1 MKPVS
6 ARVPSTRPISQNMID
21 HSIVDAGS
29 SLKRLAKLA
38 WGFDFE
44 SLIIGD
50 DLGAAYPVYYS
61 GRRLALKFY
70 RPRVHGGRFFRLSLD
85 AILIETTSLSPGDV
99 MMFDLRDDGRVELT
113 LDKSGR
119 RPDLTVGMRRSF
131 QRSASFSLS
140 SEGDIRKHERWERT
154 RCSRISI
161 VVKQRELKRFG
172 RLSCHACGIQP
183 VRKYGV
189 EVIEAHHRKPLSE
202 CQASRVPDLDDFDL
216 LCPSCHRAIHRM
228 SPCDLSALRREISR
242 RSRKEKPGQDRP
254 KGVDLM

>member
-1 MKPVS
+1 MKPIS

-44 SLIIGD
+44 SLIVGD
-50 DLGAAYPVYYS
+50 DLGAVYPVYYS
-61 GRRLALKFY
+61 GKRLDLKFY

-85 AILIETTSLSPGDV
+85 AILIETTSLSSGDV
-99 MMFDLRDDGRVELT
+99 MVFDLKDDGLVELT
-113 LDKSGR
+113 LDKSARRPVSNIGR
-119 RPDLTVGMRRSF
+119 RRTFQLSPTFSF
-131 QRSASFSLS
+131 S
-140 SEGDIRKHERWERT
+140 SEGEIKKHERWERT
-154 RCSRISI
+154 RCSRISS

-172 RLSCHACGIQP
+172 RLSCHACGLQP
-183 VRKYGV
+183 TLRYGV

-202 CQASRVPDLDDFDL
+202 CQASRVPDPDDFDL

-228 SPCDLSALRREISR
+228 RPCDLSTLRREIR
-242 RSRKEKPGQDRP
+242 RAAK
-254 KGVDLM
+254 

>member
-50 DLGAAYPVYYS
+50 DLGAVYPVYYS
-61 GRRLALKFY
+61 GKRLNLKFY

-85 AILIETTSLSPGDV
+85 AILIETTSLSSGDV
-99 MMFDLRDDGRVELT
+99 MLFDLKGDGRVELT

-119 RPDLTVGMRRSF
+119 RLVSNIGKRRTF
-131 QRSASFSLS
+131 QLSPSFSFS
-140 SEGDIRKHERWERT
+140 SEGDIQKHERWERT

-161 VVKQRELKRFG
+161 VVKQREFKRFG
-172 RLSCHACGIQP
+172 RLSCHACGLRP

-189 EVIEAHHRKPLSE
+189 EVIEAHHRKPLAE
-202 CQASRVPDLDDFDL
+202 CQSGRTPDPDDFDL
-216 LCPSCHRAIHRM
+216 LCPSCHRAIHRL
-228 SPCDLSALRREISR
+228 SPCDLSTLRREIR
-242 RSRKEKPGQDRP
+242 RNAKQEKPGQD
-254 KGVDLM
+254 LF

>member
-1 MKPVS
+1 MKPIS

-44 SLIIGD
+44 SLIVGD
-50 DLGAAYPVYYS
+50 DLGAVYPVYYS
-61 GRRLALKFY
+61 GKRLDLKFY

-85 AILIETTSLSPGDV
+85 AILIETTSLSSGDV
-99 MMFDLRDDGRVELT
+99 MFFDLKDDGLVELT
-113 LDKSGR
+113 LDKSARRPVSNIGR
-119 RPDLTVGMRRSF
+119 RRTFQLSPTLSF
-131 QRSASFSLS
+131 S
-140 SEGDIRKHERWERT
+140 SEGEIQKHERWERT

-172 RLSCHACGIQP
+172 RLSCHACGLQP
-183 VRKYGV
+183 TLRYGV

-202 CQASRVPDLDDFDL
+202 CQASRVPDPVDFDL

-228 SPCDLSALRREISR
+228 RPCDLSTLRREIR
-242 RSRKEKPGQDRP
+242 RTSKREKPGQD
-254 KGVDLM
+254 LL